1 MAEPHKSGPR
11 DADAETLSRLWE
23 RVVPL
28 FTSLEGQL
36 DTLLTHRHGIGL
48 VPLMAL
54 GALAGERPG
63 SVTVSGLARRLG
75 VSVSAASRM
84 LTYLERSGWTAR
96 TAWPCDRRTSHVTV
110 TDAGLALWTRASR
123 TLEHEL
129 DTAFRALRFDERY
142 AHVVARLCRT
152 GDAMPQD

>member
-23 RVVPL
+23 RVVPM
-28 FTSLEGQL
+28 FASLEGQL
-36 DTLLTHRHGIGL
+36 DALLTRRHGIGMG
-48 VPLMAL
+48 PLMAL

-63 SVTVSGLARRLG
+63 SLTVSGLARRLG

-84 LTYLERSGWTAR
+84 LAHLERSGWTSK
-96 TAWPCDRRTSHVTV
+96 TAWPCDRRTSRVTV
-110 TDAGLALWTRASR
+110 TEAGLALWTRASR

-129 DTAFRALRFDERY
+129 DAAFRALRFDERY
-142 AHVVARLCRT
+142 AHVVARLCRA
-152 GDAMPQD
+152 GDGPPED

>member
-28 FTSLEGQL
+28 FASLEGQL
-36 DTLLTHRHGIGL
+36 DTLLTRRHGIGL
-48 VPLMAL
+48 GPLMAL

-84 LTYLERSGWTAR
+84 LTHLERSGWTAR

-110 TDAGLALWTRASR
+110 TDAGLTLWTRASR

-129 DTAFRALRFDERY
+129 DAAFGALRFDERY
-142 AHVVARLCRT
+142 AHVVARLCHT
-152 GDAMPQD
+152 GDATPRD